1 MFKDPALWICAWAGR
16 YRDDEAPPRG
26 HVANCVATA
35 QISPGLER
43 SPVSKSLVALRIR
56 SLADCGEHAAGTPGA
71 GVKGPQVQILSSRR
85 ETAGQRPFRTKSEAA
100 SLLPC
105 SNGVATAHVLTSPL
119 LLRAAGRRS
128 APSVETAARRYAVAP
143 PPRACA
149 RQISATACADRHR
162 SFPRPWLPLI
172 ARSAS

>member
-1 MFKDPALWICAWAGR
+1 VFTSVQIVGS
-16 YRDDEAPPRG
+16 
-26 HVANCVATA
+26 A
-35 QISPGLER
+35 QDSVIGERRRTCGPGL
-43 SPVSKSLVALRIR
+43 
-56 SLADCGEHAAGTPGA
+56 

-85 ETAGQRPFRTKSEAA
+85 KTAGQRPFRTKSEAA
-100 SLLPC
+100 SLLPCSNGC

-149 RQISATACADRHR
+149 LQISATACADRHR
-162 SFPRPWLPLI
+162 SFPKPWLPLI

>member
-1 MFKDPALWICAWAGR
+1 MFASVQIVGSAQDSVIGERRRTCGR
-16 YRDDEAPPRG
+16 E
-26 HVANCVATA
+26 
-35 QISPGLER
+35 L
-43 SPVSKSLVALRIR
+43 
-56 SLADCGEHAAGTPGA
+56 

-105 SNGVATAHVLTSPL
+105 SHWCSNGARSRQPI
-119 LLRAAGRRS
+119 AAESRWTKER
-128 APSVETAARRYAVAP
+128 APSVETAARRYAVAQ

-149 RQISATACADRHR
+149 RQISDTAYADRHR
-162 SFPRPWLPLI
+162 SFPNLWLPLV